1 MSDRNYWTTLRQR
14 KISRRTMLGASA
26 KAGVGVAGLAL
37 VGCGD
42 DDEPDAGAVAAERA
56 AAAAEEAAAAAVA
69 AGDARAAD
77 SEAAAAVAAAAAAA
91 AADAADAAADA
102 ADAAGEASAAASQAA
117 SAADA
122 AAALAAEAAE
132 SEDAGNAAAAAEA
145 AAAAA
150 AQAADAAG
158 AAGDAAAAAVADAAA
173 EAAEAAAQAARDVA
187 AAVEAGTATAAAA
200 QAAIDNAAEA
210 AAAAAAAAG
219 EASAAAGQAAAAAGQ
234 AAATAQETAEAAAE
248 TAAAAVAAAEEAA
261 DAAREAAD
269 SAAMAAEEDEPAPAT
284 GPQHG
289 GTLNSPGLDGG
300 ILDPAIANHGG
311 TDSIVFPIYD
321 HINYLDNG
329 GTLTAA
335 MAELPEVV
343 DELNFIY
350 AIKPNVHWQDKA
362 PLNGRQF
369 VAEDAVFGLERFG
382 QDNPEFIWRDRY
394 ATVDQFEAV
403 NDLTLHITAKEPF
416 APLLTAVAEIQ
427 ALMVSRDAVEAF
439 GDDGIASNI
448 EAAIGTGGMQHVSRE
463 ADVLTVLER
472 NPNYFRAGL
481 PYFDGFRA
489 NWNFD
494 AAYRA
499 AQYVAGES
507 DFTLLFRGWAFRRR
521 TRPCGPR
528 SARRTSSKCPC
539 KRPGASVDILPH
551 QGRALHRP
559 ARAPRPASRHQPGTA
574 PRGGARLPVD
584 RRADRPRER
593 AIRVDRRR
601 APPTLPGYR
610 SGALREQD
618 LAEGRRLLDASGY
631 DPASVP
637 PMSVQQT
644 EKPHALRC
652 CSRTLPKSASRSIS
666 RSSPTRR
673 PSPGVRRG
681 QFTIHTQGVGGEF
694 DPDVLYGKPS
704 QRRRAELR
712 RILGPRDRRAAGA
725 GTHDPRHSRT
735 GCRSTTRSRPSCSK
749 TPIPRSTRCGG
760 RAGRRTPSLAQGLR
774 PDQQQHRRHP
784 TAVPVVVRGQARR
797 LAGRT
802 SPPAWEPH
810 PLTPS
815 PLQSNGEGGPEG
827 GRAVREPPLRDLAP
841 SPWRRNVRTPT
852 SSAAAG
858 HR

>member
-1 MSDRNYWTTLRQR
+1 MSDRNYWTALRQR

-42 DDEPDAGAVAAERA
+42 DDGPDAGAVAAERA

-77 SEAAAAVAAAAAAA
+77 SEAAAAVAAEAAA

-200 QAAIDNAAEA
+200 QAAIDNAADA

-219 EASAAAGQAAAAAGQ
+219 EASAAAGQAAAAAGA

-248 TAAAAVAAAEEAA
+248 TAAAAVAAAQEAA
-261 DAAREAAD
+261 DAAQEAAE
-269 SAAMAAEEDEPAPAT
+269 SAAMAAEEDEAPAT
-284 GPQHG
+284 GPTHG
-289 GTLNSPGLDGG
+289 GVLTFAGFDGG
-300 ILDPAIANHGG
+300 IFDPAIANHGG

-329 GTLTAA
+329 GVLTAA

-394 ATVDQFEAV
+394 ASVDQFEAV
-403 NDLTLHITAKEPF
+403 NDLTLHIKAKEPF

-472 NPNYFRAGL
+472 NPNYFREGL

-489 NWNFD
+489 NWGL
-494 AAYRA
+494 R
-499 AQYVAGES
+499 
-507 DFTLLFRGWAFRRR
+507 RGVSGRTVRRR
-521 TRPCGPR
+521 RVRLHLNFPWLGFPAENEALRAQVGEENLVEVPMQATWGEATHFHTKVEPYTDPR
-528 SARRTSSKCPC
+528 VR
-539 KRPGASVDILPH
+539 L
-551 QGRALHRP
+551 ALHLATDREQLHAVSQGFLSIGGP
-559 ARAPRPASRHQPGTA
+559 IAHASGPYAWT
-574 PRGGARLPVD
+574 VD
-584 RRADRPRER
+584 ELRQR
-593 AIRVDRRR
+593 
-601 APPTLPGYR
+601 PGYR

-637 PMSVQQT
+637 PMSCT
-644 EKPHALRC
+644 DDPY
-652 CSRTLPKSASRSIS
+652 
-666 RSSPTRR
+666 PTR
-673 PSPGVRRG
+673 
-681 QFTIHTQGVGGEF
+681 
-694 DPDVLYGKPS
+694 
-704 QRRRAELR
+704 
-712 RILGPRDRRAAGA
+712 
-725 GTHDPRHSRT
+725 
-735 GCRSTTRSRPSCSK
+735 
-749 TPIPRSTRCGG
+749 
-760 RAGRRTPSLAQGLR
+760 
-774 PDQQQHRRHP
+774 
-784 TAVPVVVRGQARR
+784 
-797 LAGRT
+797 
-802 SPPAWEPH
+802 
-810 PLTPS
+810 
-815 PLQSNGEGGPEG
+815 
-827 GRAVREPPLRDLAP
+827 
-841 SPWRRNVRTPT
+841 
-852 SSAAAG
+852 
-858 HR
+858 

>member
-26 KAGVGVAGLAL
+26 KAGVGAAGLAL

-42 DDEPDAGAVAAERA
+42 DDEPDAGAAAAERA

-69 AGDARAAD
+69 AGEVRAAD
-77 SEAAAAVAAAAAAA
+77 SEAAAAVAAE
-91 AADAADAAADA
+91 AADAAAEA
-102 ADAAGEASAAASQAA
+102 ADAAGEASDAAAQAA
-117 SAADA
+117 AAAAD

-132 SEDAGNAAAAAEA
+132 SEDAANAAAAAEA

-150 AQAADAAG
+150 ADAAAAAS

-173 EAAEAAAQAARDVA
+173 QAAEAAAQAARDAA

-200 QAAIDNAAEA
+200 QAAINAAAEA

-219 EASAAAGQAAAAAGQ
+219 EASAAAGA

-394 ATVDQFEAV
+394 TTVDQFEAV

-463 ADVLTVLER
+463 ADVLSVLER
-472 NPNYFRAGL
+472 NPNYFREGL
-481 PYFDGFRA
+481 PYFDGFRG
-489 NWNFD
+489 NWNTD
-494 AAYRA
+494 SAYRA
-499 AQYVAGES
+499 AQYVAGEA
-507 DFTLLFRGWAFRRR
+507 DFLHVPWLGFPAENEAVRAQVGEENLVEVPMQATWKVS
-521 TRPCGPR
+521 TYIHTKVEPYTDPR
-528 SARRTSSKCPC
+528 VR
-539 KRPGASVDILPH
+539 L
-551 QGRALHRP
+551 ALHLATNREQLHAVSQGFLSIGGP
-559 ARAPRPASRHQPGTA
+559 IAHASGPYAWT
-574 PRGGARLPVD
+574 VD
-584 RRADRPRER
+584 ELRE
-593 AIRVDRRR
+593 
-601 APPTLPGYR
+601 LSGYR
-610 SGALREQD
+610 SGDLREED

-637 PMSVQQT
+637 PMSVSDLETPRAEVLQQNFAEIGFEVDLEEIPDT
-644 EKPHALRC
+644 EAL
-652 CSRTLPKSASRSIS
+652 
-666 RSSPTRR
+666 TRR
-673 PSPGVRRG
+673 DGG
-681 QFTIHTQGVGGEF
+681 QFTIHTQGVGGAF
-694 DPDVLYGKPS
+694 DPDALYNSHHTTGGQNFGEFSDPEIDALLEQGRTTLGTENRVPIYDEIQTKLLEEHNPQIYWCWGQPVVGHRPWVKGYGPTNSSTAATQRLYRSWFEGKP
-704 QRRRAELR
+704 
-712 RILGPRDRRAAGA
+712 G
-725 GTHDPRHSRT
+725 
-735 GCRSTTRSRPSCSK
+735 
-749 TPIPRSTRCGG
+749 
-760 RAGRRTPSLAQGLR
+760 
-774 PDQQQHRRHP
+774 
-784 TAVPVVVRGQARR
+784 V
-797 LAGRT
+797 
-802 SPPAWEPH
+802 
-810 PLTPS
+810 
-815 PLQSNGEGGPEG
+815 
-827 GRAVREPPLRDLAP
+827 
-841 SPWRRNVRTPT
+841 
-852 SSAAAG
+852 
-858 HR
+858 

>member
-1 MSDRNYWTTLRQR
+1 MSARNHWTALRQR

-26 KAGVGVAGLAL
+26 KAGVGAAGLAL

-42 DDEPDAGAVAAERA
+42 DDEPDAGAAAAERA
-56 AAAAEEAAAAAVA
+56 ASAAEEAAAAAVA
-69 AGDARAAD
+69 AGDARAAE
-77 SEAAAAVAAAAAAA
+77 SEAAAAVAAE
-91 AADAADAAADA
+91 AADAAADA
-102 ADAAGEASAAASQAA
+102 AAAAGEASDAAGEASDAAAQAA

-132 SEDAGNAAAAAEA
+132 SEDAANAAAAAEA

-150 AQAADAAG
+150 ADAAAAAS

-173 EAAEAAAQAARDVA
+173 QAAEAAAQAARDAA
-187 AAVEAGTATAAAA
+187 AAVEAGTATAEAA
-200 QAAIDNAAEA
+200 QAAIDDAAEA

-219 EASAAAGQAAAAAGQ
+219 EASAAAGQ

-248 TAAAAVAAAEEAA
+248 TAAAAVAAAQEAA
-261 DAAREAAD
+261 DAAQEAAE

-321 HINYLDNG
+321 HINYLDDG

-343 DELNFIY
+343 DDLNFIY

-382 QDNPEFIWRDRY
+382 QDNPEFIWADRY

-463 ADVLTVLER
+463 ADVLSVLER

-481 PYFDGFRA
+481 PYFDGFRG
-489 NWNFD
+489 NWNTD
-494 AAYRA
+494 SAYRA
-499 AQYVAGES
+499 AQYVAGEA
-507 DFTLLFRGWAFRRR
+507 DFLHVPWLGFPAENEAVRAQVGEENLVEVPMQATWKVS
-521 TRPCGPR
+521 TYIHTKVEPYTDPR
-528 SARRTSSKCPC
+528 VR
-539 KRPGASVDILPH
+539 L
-551 QGRALHRP
+551 ALHLATNREQLHAVSQGFLSIGGP
-559 ARAPRPASRHQPGTA
+559 IAHASGPYAWT
-574 PRGGARLPVD
+574 VD
-584 RRADRPRER
+584 ELRE
-593 AIRVDRRR
+593 
-601 APPTLPGYR
+601 LPGYR
-610 SGALREQD
+610 SGDLREQD

-637 PMSVQQT
+637 PMSVSDLETPRAEVLQQNFAEIGFDVDLEEIPDT
-644 EKPHALRC
+644 EAL
-652 CSRTLPKSASRSIS
+652 
-666 RSSPTRR
+666 TRR
-673 PSPGVRRG
+673 DGG
-681 QFTIHTQGVGGEF
+681 QFTIHTQGVGGAF
-694 DPDVLYGKPS
+694 DPDALYNSHHTTGGQNFGEFSDPEIDALLEQGRTTLGLENRLPIYDEIQTKLLEEHAPQIYFAWGQPVVGHRPWVKGYGPTNSSTAATQRLYRSWFEGKP
-704 QRRRAELR
+704 
-712 RILGPRDRRAAGA
+712 G
-725 GTHDPRHSRT
+725 
-735 GCRSTTRSRPSCSK
+735 
-749 TPIPRSTRCGG
+749 
-760 RAGRRTPSLAQGLR
+760 
-774 PDQQQHRRHP
+774 
-784 TAVPVVVRGQARR
+784 V
-797 LAGRT
+797 
-802 SPPAWEPH
+802 
-810 PLTPS
+810 
-815 PLQSNGEGGPEG
+815 
-827 GRAVREPPLRDLAP
+827 
-841 SPWRRNVRTPT
+841 
-852 SSAAAG
+852 
-858 HR
+858 